1 MSLKSIMG
9 RIPIHHGMDRL
20 TEGRK
25 EMGQW
30 DTCCVVVGSYWDFN
44 ANGRILMWVEGRE

>member
-1 MSLKSIMG
+1 MG
-9 RIPIHHGMDRL
+9 RISIHHGMDRL
-20 TEGRK
+20 AEGRK

>member
-1 MSLKSIMG
+1 MG
-9 RIPIHHGMDRL
+9 HIPIHHGMDRL
-20 TEGRK
+20 AEGRK

-30 DTCCVVVGSYWDFN
+30 DTCCGVVGYYWDFN